1 LKSPSRSV
9 SSVISSRAS
18 DAQRKAI
25 LHVDGPLLIIAGP
38 GSGKTFTLVERVVYL
53 VVEKKVPTESLF
65 VVTFTEKAA
74 RELQTRVSNRLI
86 ELNVKCNLNE
96 IYLGTFHSVCLRLL
110 DENREFTRL
119 KRNYAVLDQ
128 FDQQYFLFRRVDEYR
143 KVPDA
148 HLLLEPEGSKWIH
161 SAVLLGWINKVGE
174 EALDP
179 EILAKADDAKVRL
192 LGAFAGLYRKHLEEE
207 NALDFTGIQSE
218 AMRLLEDHPQVREA
232 LRQKFTYLMVDEY
245 QDTNTIQEKIL
256 KLLRNDKD
264 NICVVGDDDQGLYRF
279 RGATIRN
286 ILEFPSLFPK
296 GACRTVTL
304 DTNYRSH
311 PDIIDVYNRWM
322 DEQDWKAGDK
332 TFRYSKKIVPDPHK
346 EFTSVPSAIRLAAPP
361 EGDWK
366 REILELLHRLKGSKT
381 FTDWNQAA
389 FLFRSVRGDKAV
401 QLARFL
407 EENGI
412 PVYSPRS
419 DQFFEREEI
428 RLMIGALIFL
438 FPQFQ
443 KVRKWADDAHLA
455 IWSYYDDR
463 CFAPFAEAL
472 RRPENAD
479 LRSFVRP
486 VAKRHAALTS
496 NTDYAFSGLFYRLI
510 QFPLFSCYLSEE
522 ATSGVDKGRAA
533 RNLAAFSSLLIKF
546 ESLHHLNVFQPAYLD
561 KRLREFFNLFLRFLA
576 DGGLGE
582 YEDDEDYAPSGCVSF
597 LTIHQSKGLE
607 FPVVVVGSMEA
618 VPRKQHSD
626 LDEILERNYLSRP
639 PFEPLD
645 QTKYYDFRR
654 LFYTAFSRTQNLL
667 VLACQEKK
675 GHGATPSKYFRELF
689 YSLPSDRDPAF
700 RSGDITFEPV
710 KEIYLKPE
718 YSFTTHISLFET
730 CPEQYRF
737 YRDLEFAPVRVGAM
751 LFGTL
756 VHQTIEDVHK
766 AVLRGERDEVTA
778 DRIDIWFDTNYV
790 LLSKKERSYLAPAA
804 LEAARSQIHRYVN
817 REKSHWDRL
826 QEVEV
831 EITLVKDRYIL
842 KGHVDLIRGKEDTVE
857 LVDFKAEKKPD
868 LERDKEGI
876 SRYRRQLEVYAH
888 LVEGRTGRR
897 VSRMHLYYT
906 GEADGNPYI
915 SFDKHDTSIEKTM
928 AAFDGVVGRIE
939 SRDYRMKK
947 RPVHVCEDCDIR
959 YYCDRKDWTSR

>member
-1 LKSPSRSV
+1 MP
-9 SSVISSRAS
+9 
-18 DAQRKAI
+18 
-25 LHVDGPLLIIAGP
+25 P
-38 GSGKTFTLVERVVYL
+38 
-53 VVEKKVPTESLF
+53 ESLF

-86 ELNVKCNLNE
+86 ELDVKCNLNE
-96 IYLGTFHSVCLRLL
+96 IYLGTFHSVFLRLL
-110 DENREFTRL
+110 EENREFTRL

-128 FDQQYFLFRRVDEYR
+128 FDQQYFLYRHVDEYR
-143 KVPDA
+143 KIPDA
-148 HLLLEPEGSKWIH
+148 QLLLEPDGSKWAH
-161 SAVLLGWINKVGE
+161 SSVLLRWINKVGE
-174 EALDP
+174 EALDAVR
-179 EILAKADDAKVRL
+179 LSRSDDDKVRL
-192 LGAFAGLYRKHLEEE
+192 LGAFSALYRKQLEEE

-218 AMRLLEDHPQVREA
+218 ALRLLEDHPDVRES
-232 LRQKFTYLMVDEY
+232 LRRKFSHLMVDEY

-256 KLLRNDKD
+256 RILLNERR

-286 ILEFPSLFPK
+286 ILEFSTLFPR
-296 GACRTVTL
+296 GVCRTVTL

-311 PDIIDVYNRWM
+311 PGIIDVYNRWM
-322 DEQDWKAGDK
+322 EEQDWKVGGK
-332 TFRYSKKIVPDPHK
+332 TFRHSKKIVPDPHR
-346 EFTSVPSAIRLAAPP
+346 EFSSVPSAVRLAAPP

-366 REILELLHRLKGSKT
+366 KDILGLLHRLKESRT
-381 FTDWNQAA
+381 FSDWNQAA

-401 QLARFL
+401 DLARYL

-419 DQFFEREEI
+419 NQFFEREEI
-428 RLMIGALIFL
+428 RLMIGAMIFL

-443 KVRKWADDAHLA
+443 KVRKWADDADLA
-455 IWSYYDDR
+455 IWRYYDDR
-463 CFAPFAEAL
+463 CFVPFADAL
-472 RRPENAD
+472 RRPENAE
-479 LRSFVRP
+479 LLSFARP
-486 VAKRHAALTS
+486 LAKRHSALTA

-510 QFPLFSCYLSEE
+510 QFPLFSRYLSEK

-533 RNLAAFSSLLIKF
+533 RNLAAFSSLLNKF
-546 ESLHHLNVFQPAYLD
+546 ETLHHLNVFQPAYLD
-561 KRLREFFNLFLRFLA
+561 RRLREFFNLFLRFLA

-582 YEDDEDYAPSGCVSF
+582 YEDDEEYAPSGCVSF

-607 FPVVVVGSMEA
+607 FPVVIVGSMEA
-618 VPRKQHSD
+618 VPRKQYSD
-626 LDEILERNYLSRP
+626 LDEVLERNYLSRP
-639 PFEPLD
+639 PFEPLE

-675 GHGATPSKYFRELF
+675 GHGTTPSKYFRELF
-689 YSLPSDRDPAF
+689 YSLPSYRDPSF
-700 RSGDITFEPV
+700 RPEVVRFEPV
-710 KEIYLKPE
+710 REIYLKPE

-737 YRDLEFAPVRVGAM
+737 FRDLEFSPVRVGAM

-766 AVLRGERDEVTA
+766 AVLRGEREQIDAE
-778 DRIDIWFDTNYV
+778 RIDSWFDTNYA
-790 LLSKKERSYLAPAA
+790 LLSKKERSYLAPVA
-804 LEAARSQIHRYVN
+804 LEAARTQIHRYVQ
-817 REKSHWDRL
+817 REKIHWDRL

-831 EITLVKDRYIL
+831 EISLVKERYIL
-842 KGHVDLIRGKEDTVE
+842 KGHVDLIRGKEGTVE

-868 LERDKEGI
+868 LERDRDDI
-876 SRYRRQLEVYAH
+876 LRYRRQLEVYAH
-888 LVEGRTGRR
+888 LVEGRTGRT

-915 SFDKHDTSIEKTM
+915 SFDKHDASIEKTM

-947 RPVHVCEDCDIR
+947 RPMHACEDCDIR
-959 YYCDRKDWTSR
+959 YYCDRKNWATR

>member
-1 LKSPSRSV
+1 M
-9 SSVISSRAS
+9 ISSRAS
-18 DAQRKAI
+18 DSQKKAI
-25 LHVDGPLLIIAGP
+25 RHVDGPLLIIAGP

-53 VVEKKVPTESLF
+53 VVEKMVPPDSLF

-86 ELNVKCNLNE
+86 ELDVKCNLNE

-110 DENREFTRL
+110 EENREFTRL
-119 KRNYAVLDQ
+119 KRNYTVLDQ
-128 FDQQYFLFRRVDEYR
+128 FDQQYFLFRHVKEFRN
-143 KVPDA
+143 VPDA
-148 HLLLEPEGSKWIH
+148 QLLLEPDGSKWAH
-161 SAVLLGWINKVGE
+161 SSVLLGWINKVGE
-174 EALDP
+174 EALDTGK
-179 EILAKADDAKVRL
+179 LVGADDAKVRL
-192 LGAFAGLYRKHLEEE
+192 LGEFSTLYRKHLEEE

-218 AMRLLEDHPQVREA
+218 TLRLLEDHPDVRES
-232 LRQKFTYLMVDEY
+232 LRRKFTYLMVDEY

-256 KLLRNDKD
+256 KLLLNEKH

-311 PDIIDVYNRWM
+311 PGIIDVYNRWM
-322 DEQDWKAGDK
+322 DEQDWEAGGK
-332 TFRYSKKIVPDPHK
+332 TFRHSKTIVPDPHR
-346 EFTSVPSAIRLAAPP
+346 EFPSIPSAVRLAAPP

-366 REILELLHRLKGSKT
+366 KDILGFLHRLKQSRT
-381 FTDWNQAA
+381 FSDWNQAA
-389 FLFRSVRGDKAV
+389 FLFRSVRGNKAV
-401 QLARFL
+401 ELARYL
-407 EENGI
+407 EESGI

-419 DQFFEREEI
+419 NQFFEREEV
-428 RLMIGALIFL
+428 RLMVGALIFL

-443 KVRKWADDAHLA
+443 KVRKWAEDADLA
-455 IWSYYDDR
+455 IWRYYDDR
-463 CFAPFAEAL
+463 CFGPFAEAL
-472 RRPENAD
+472 RRPENAE
-479 LRSFVRP
+479 LLSFARP
-486 VAKRHAALTS
+486 LAKRHAALTV

-510 QFPLFSCYLSEE
+510 QFPLFSRFLSEE
-522 ATSGVDKGRAA
+522 ATSGVDKARAA

-561 KRLREFFNLFLRFLA
+561 RRLREFFNLFLRFLA

-582 YEDDEDYAPSGCVSF
+582 YEDDEEYAPSGCVSF

-607 FPVVVVGSMEA
+607 FPVVFVGSMEA
-618 VPRKQHSD
+618 VPRKQYSD
-626 LDEILERNYLSRP
+626 LDEILERSYFTRP

-675 GHGATPSKYFRELF
+675 GHGATPSKYFRDLF
-689 YSLPSDRDPAF
+689 YSIPSYRDPAF
-700 RSGDITFEPV
+700 RPEAIRFEQV

-737 YRDLEFAPVRVGAM
+737 FRDLEFSPVRVGAM

-766 AVLRGERDEVTA
+766 AVLRGEGDDINS
-778 DRIDIWFDTNYV
+778 DRIDTWFDTNYA
-790 LLSKKERSYLAPAA
+790 LLSKKERSYLAPVA
-804 LEAARSQIHRYVN
+804 LEAARAQIHRYVH
-817 REKSHWDRL
+817 REKVHWDRL

-831 EITLVKDRYIL
+831 EISLVKERYIL
-842 KGHVDLIRGKEDTVE
+842 KGHVDLIRGKDDTVE

-868 LERDKEGI
+868 LERDREGI

-888 LVEGRTGRR
+888 LVEGRTGRT

-915 SFDKHDTSIEKTM
+915 SFDKHGASIEKTM

-947 RPVHVCEDCDIR
+947 RPMHTCEDCDIR
-959 YYCDRKDWTSR
+959 YYCDRKNWATR